1 MLIIRL
7 IIGLYLIMVTIAG
20 VNVGIN
26 IQRQMQSEKDVHT
39 VRQSFDRMNWVS
51 MNQLLLRVLLNIAN
65 GYEPENSIL
74 IEDRFSKYVSL
85 QENRIQQL
93 KDT

>member
-1 MLIIRL
+1 MIIA
-7 IIGLYLIMVTIAG
+7 LYVIMVTIAG

-26 IQRQMQSEKDVHT
+26 ISRQMESEKDVHT

-51 MNQLLLRVLLNIAN
+51 MNQLLVRVLLNIAN
-65 GYEPENSIL
+65 GYEPEDSIL

-85 QENRIQQL
+85 QEKRIQQL

>member
-1 MLIIRL
+1 
-7 IIGLYLIMVTIAG
+7 
-20 VNVGIN
+20 
-26 IQRQMQSEKDVHT
+26 
-39 VRQSFDRMNWVS
+39 MNWVS